1 MNFEVF
7 AARVRQ
13 SSWLAGPL
21 RGLYTLIGLPR
32 SIVVSNIKKNQPKT
46 VFSKDHLK
54 DTVVLPN
61 RLEMIK
67 RMPENSIA
75 AELGVDEGQFSK
87 DMLSTGRV
95 QELHLV
101 DLWGSVRYS
110 EKKMK
115 DVQTKLAAQSKTG
128 QVHFHRAKSVDAASE
143 FEDAFFDFVYID
155 TDHSYTTTANELT
168 VWAPKVKP
176 GGYLLG
182 HDFVDGNLALGVK
195 YGVIEAVAE
204 FVNREDWVLA
214 YVTMDH
220 LENQSFG
227 LCRSDWE

>member
-1 MNFEVF
+1 MNFEKF

-21 RGLYTLIGLPR
+21 RGIYTFIGLPR
-32 SIVVSNIKKNQPKT
+32 STVIKNVKNNQPKS
-46 VFSKDHLK
+46 VFVAEHLK
-54 DTVVLPN
+54 DTVVLSN

-67 RMPENSIA
+67 RMPANSVA
-75 AELGVDEGQFSK
+75 AELGVDEGQFSRE
-87 DMLSTGRV
+87 MLSTGRI

-110 EKKMK
+110 EAKMK
-115 DVQTKLAAQSKTG
+115 DVQAKLAAQTETG
-128 QVHFHRAKSVDAASE
+128 QVHVHRAKSVDAASQ
-143 FEDAFFDFVYID
+143 FEDGFFDFVYID
-155 TDHSYTTTANELT
+155 TDHSYTTTAQELS

-214 YVTMDH
+214 YVTMNH

-227 LCRSDWE
+227 LCRST